1 MSDGKNPDK
10 IAAGTIIFIIVAI
23 IFLFINIWAIVA
35 ILLNV
40 HRLSWIAIIAAII
53 FLFIFPPISLV
64 IVYALREPEEQNEI
78 YY

>member
-1 MSDGKNPDK
+1 MSDKKTGL
-10 IAAGTIIFIIVAI
+10 TIIFIILAI

-35 ILLNV
+35 ILLNI

-53 FLFIFPPISLV
+53 FLFIFPPVSLI
-64 IVYALREPEEQNEI
+64 IVYALREPEEQNTAT

>member
-35 ILLNV
+35 ILLNI
-40 HRLSWIAIIAAII
+40 HRLSWIAIIVAII

-64 IVYALREPEEQNEI
+64 IVYALR
-78 YY
+78 